1 MTYRYPL
8 AASVAALLCTA
19 TAQPAF
25 AVLSAVGAVDP
36 TTALTTFVSYLM
48 GFAGLVFI
56 CIFVFKGIQAATD
69 GRHFGPAAAALIGG
83 VLLCFGGYYIL
94 TRLGVT

>member
-1 MTYRYPL
+1 LTNRYPL
-8 AASVAALLCTA
+8 AGCAAALFCTA
-19 TAQPAF
+19 AEPAF
-25 AVLSAVGAVDP
+25 ATLSAVGAVDP
-36 TTALTTFVSYLM
+36 TSALTTFVSYLM